1 MRSTIDFLIL
11 MGTDQRVVLRPTS
24 HEDGVADLGL
34 WLLLGRGDLQRKKT
48 LYLSGTRSISSRLF
62 RPILGD
68 VPLAAVHLTVVYA

>member
-34 WLLLGRGDLQRKKT
+34 WLLLGRGDLQRIK
-48 LYLSGTRSISSRLF
+48 LSTSVVRVLSPVGSSDLF
-62 RPILGD
+62 
-68 VPLAAVHLTVVYA
+68 